1 MSKDLNYIAGL
12 EKAIKE
18 KYGEKTIV
26 MPNAN
31 WNEQKEEDYRKQVE
45 ERIKKERHR
54 EDALEKIEVNGI
66 LISKKL
72 LNRESKRKCPVC
84 GVYSF
89 DIRDDVYMNK
99 FQCCFRCYG
108 KYVEGRE
115 ERWNSGWRPQEI
127 HGRHTTTY

>member
-45 ERIKKERHR
+45 ERIKKERPR
-54 EDALEKIEVNGI
+54 EDALEKMEVNGI

-72 LNRESKRKCPVC
+72 LNRESK
-84 GVYSF
+84 
-89 DIRDDVYMNK
+89 
-99 FQCCFRCYG
+99 
-108 KYVEGRE
+108 
-115 ERWNSGWRPQEI
+115 
-127 HGRHTTTY
+127 